1 MLSPGWHVLMQAD
14 DEVLPCSPGPQALT
28 SSEPPMDFR
37 SSAADAPAVVEMRN
51 KHEQAQAQLAV
62 ARSEAAVWQAAS
74 EAAGKRADTAE
85 AELKSALEQI
95 AAMEQRLAD
104 TCVRVSVC
112 DSSSA
117 ATQCCI
123 RIPASDASSQSD
135 IGSSGFMAPVDE
147 YKACALPV
155 DSAGVCKRLDESDS
169 NLAAGGGASHNDTS
183 AAVTAA
189 SLGLISSTCSAV
201 ASDTTSSKQSPA
213 SREQQDQTG
222 EKRAEDEQ
230 TLGTGGQA
238 DSTVA
243 WPGLPKLQAAA
254 AAAHKAARAAE
265 EDAAPRLVAHI
276 AFLTARVAELLQSQP
291 PTGAPLRDQR
301 PVWTTCMDHA
311 T

>member
-1 MLSPGWHVLMQAD
+1 MQAD
-14 DEVLPCSPGPQALT
+14 DEVLPCSPGPQALA
-28 SSEPPMDFR
+28 SSEPPIDVC
-37 SSAADAPAVVEMRN
+37 SSAADVPAVVGMRS

-62 ARSEAAVWQAAS
+62 ARSEAAVWQTAS

-85 AELKSALEQI
+85 AELKRALEQI
-95 AAMEQRLAD
+95 AALEQRLAD

-147 YKACALPV
+147 YEACALPL
-155 DSAGVCKRLDESDS
+155 DNGGVCKRLDENDS
-169 NLAAGGGASHNDTS
+169 NQAAGGGVNHNDTS
-183 AAVTAA
+183 GAATA
-189 SLGLISSTCSAV
+189 SLGRKVTSSTCAAL
-201 ASDTTSSKQSPA
+201 ASHTTSSKQCPA

-222 EKRAEDEQ
+222 ENHAEDEQ
-230 TLGTGGQA
+230 TRGTADQA
-238 DSTVA
+238 DSIAA

-254 AAAHKAARAAE
+254 AAARNAARAAE
-265 EDAAPRLVAHI
+265 EDAAPRLVAYI
-276 AFLTARVAELLQSQP
+276 AFLTARVAELLQSRP

-301 PVWTTCMDHA
+301 PVRPTCMYHA